1 MSGQLLDWEALK
13 NFKKTGSDLA
23 ELLGLKD
30 KGGVVTGV
38 RVPPSIVKQ
47 IDKAAAQH
55 GLSRSQTIR
64 VALQRFLVAEATA
77 RRETLERYEDEGLS
91 ESMAD
96 QAIRIFKELPDGEIK
111 DDERLAFKLDESS
124 EVLTIRRE
132 RDGVQ
137 YQLYE
142 YDSTDYAVRLE
153 MIGGGK
159 GKLSFYR
166 GGEVIETRVENIT

>member
-13 NFKKTGSDLA
+13 NFKNMGPDLA
-23 ELLGLKD
+23 ELSGLKD

-38 RVPPSIVKQ
+38 RVPPSIVNQ
-47 IDKAAAQH
+47 IDKAAARH
-55 GLSRSQTIR
+55 RLSRSQTIR

-77 RRETLERYEDEGLS
+77 RRETLERYEGLS

-96 QAIRIFKELPDGEIK
+96 QAMRIFKELPDGEIK